1 MATQESIFILIE
13 EEEIEAIEDLID
25 ENKVDVNEVDEV
37 RNLESNPFN
46 TFFGFILAKR
56 TLPLKKIFVRMG
68 TRH

>member
-46 TFFGFILAKR
+46 TFFKGPNPYWRAL
-56 TLPLKKIFVRMG
+56 G
-68 TRH
+68 